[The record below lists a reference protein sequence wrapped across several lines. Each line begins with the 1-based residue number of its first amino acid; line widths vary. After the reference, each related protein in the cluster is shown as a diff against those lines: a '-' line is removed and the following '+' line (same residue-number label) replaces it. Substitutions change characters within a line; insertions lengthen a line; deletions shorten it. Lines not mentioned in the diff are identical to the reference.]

1 MKKSLLIVI
10 VFLFFSSIV
19 LHANDD
25 IPTKDIKIK
34 KTGKKATSVIFSH
47 SEHAK
52 TGDKFKDC
60 TGCHNA
66 VKSQKTAHK
75 YCTDCHKSMN
85 KGPKATACK
94 ECHIPV
100 K

>member
-1 MKKSLLIVI
+1 MKRSLLIA
-10 VFLFFSSIV
+10 IV
-19 LHANDD
+19 LIFAVTTMLFAND

-66 VKSQKTAHK
+66 AKSKKTAHK
-75 YCTDCHKSMN
+75 YCTDCHKSVDERP
-85 KGPKATACK
+85 GATKCK

>member
-1 MKKSLLIVI
+1 MKRSLLIAV
-10 VFLFFSSIV
+10 V
-19 LHANDD
+19 LIFAVTIMSFAND

-34 KTGKKATSVIFSH
+34 KTGKKATAVTFSH

-75 YCTDCHKSMN
+75 YCTDCHKNVN
-85 KGPKATACK
+85 KSPGATKCK

>member
-1 MKKSLLIVI
+1 MKRSLLIAV
-10 VFLFFSSIV
+10 V
-19 LHANDD
+19 LIFAVTIMSFAND

-34 KTGKKATSVIFSH
+34 KTGKKATAVTFSH

>member
-1 MKKSLLIVI
+1 MKRSLLVA
-10 VFLFFSSIV
+10 IV
-19 LHANDD
+19 LIFAGPTMLFAND

-34 KTGKKATSVIFSH
+34 KTGKKATAVTFSH

-85 KGPKATACK
+85 KGPKATVCK

>member
-1 MKKSLLIVI
+1 MKKTYLIAIALLFIGPI
-10 VFLFFSSIV
+10 ML
-19 LHANDD
+19 LADD
-25 IPTKDIKIK
+25 VPTKDIKIK
-34 KTGKKATSVIFSH
+34 KTGKKATVVTFSH

-75 YCTDCHKSMN
+75 YCTDCHKSMK
-85 KGPKATACK
+85 KGPGAMKCK
-94 ECHIPV
+94 ECHRLS

>member
-1 MKKSLLIVI
+1 MKKTLLIA
-10 VFLFFSSIV
+10 IV
-19 LHANDD
+19 LLFAGSITLFAIDA
-25 IPTKDIKIK
+25 PTKDIKIK
-34 KTGKKATSVIFSH
+34 KTGRKATAVTFSH

-60 TGCHNA
+60 AGCHNA

-75 YCTDCHKSMN
+75 YCADCHKSVN
-85 KGPKATACK
+85 KGPRAMTCK